1 MSEGSNSSPPLQAE
15 HVGVMAPWRAQVW
28 KIREVLRKKSLSKV
42 DVGTV
47 EVGLSYMY
55 HARTELRDLILFAI
69 QDFQGR
75 ECRVILIS
83 CVRSR
88 WRFVK
93 EDTKKGFGLMFERKR
108 YVESGKSYRLSAD
121 MFVFQHECSHHP
133 C

>member
-1 MSEGSNSSPPLQAE
+1 LSENTKSSPPLQAD
-15 HVGVMAPWRAQVW
+15 HIGVMAPWRAQVW
-28 KIREVLRKKSLSKV
+28 KIREALRKKALNEV

-47 EVGLSYMY
+47 EVSLSRF
-55 HARTELRDLILFAI
+55 HCCGPGFEDLTPRAL

-93 EDTKKGFGLMFERKR
+93 EDMKKGFGLMFDRKR
-108 YVESGKSYRLSAD
+108 HVEIKTL
-121 MFVFQHECSHHP
+121 P
-133 C
+133 